1 MKRLFSSGLSGG
13 KRKDTATSTSDQIGV
28 QIGSTTP
35 SSSSSR
41 ANTPIHVDES
51 KRGFRA
57 SLRDRLGGGTQPI
70 KKEQQPTVVGSNA
83 ISQSDPLPNELES
96 TSQDTSLHSKRLD
109 MNLPDDP
116 NHQTKLD
123 TIDYSIQVLG
133 LFDKLSEVI
142 SLAVPDA
149 LGLALKTITAILEK
163 LKVRSHLC
171 FYCNSYLLVPN
182 HTSRK

>member
-57 SLRDRLGGGTQPI
+57 SLRDRLGGTHSS
-70 KKEQQPTVVGSNA
+70 KKYQQLTVVESNTTSE
-83 ISQSDPLPNELES
+83 INTLPDKLEG
-96 TSQDTSLHSKRLD
+96 TSQDTSLYSKRLD
-109 MNLPDDP
+109 VNLPDDP
-116 NHQTKLD
+116 NHQQKLD

-133 LFDKLSEVI
+133 LFDELSEVV
-142 SLAVPDA
+142 SLVMPDA

-163 LKVRSHLC
+163 LKVRFRLYSNYNQGLTTP
-171 FYCNSYLLVPN
+171 NGSY
-182 HTSRK
+182 RK